1 MDFDHDECPLL
12 YTLHFLATKN
22 TAQQQPREPREG
34 LASQQLRP
42 VSERARVDSGI
53 VHLQLVL
60 TYFHWD
66 LGIADSES
74 EEAPRRDHP

>member
-1 MDFDHDECPLL
+1 MSSTLYSPLSS
-12 YTLHFLATKN
+12 YQKHGAATAPEA
-22 TAQQQPREPREG
+22 TRGPREPAVTSG
-34 LASQQLRP
+34 
-42 VSERARVDSGI
+42 ERARVDSGI